1 MLIHCTRKLLDE
13 MKIKPIIYENEDP
26 LFSWHANLIRVNGRK
41 TVVLMNDSNRYV
53 IVLYG
58 LKASDFKRLDD
69 IIIQAIRETLQ
80 EEHIRDEVIAHYID
94 HAQKVTYTKTKDRS
108 AVAKLNWA
116 CDSVFFYQILIKNRA
131 IIQSD
136 ISLRINRL
144 PVGAGSNNYI
154 YPNRELYQDLESLVG
169 HPVFGCKAVVL
180 KVTMDLERH
189 SVWRRIA
196 VPVNSRFSRFHRV
209 LQAAFGW
216 RDYHLHEFYIY
227 GSEKHDNR
235 DYINHPGYHREGY
248 RLCVCVVDS
257 EEAFEYGGDVPM
269 VHEADVI
276 LADYIPAPMKYT
288 YDFGDNWQHY
298 IEVESVIDDYDKN
311 YPVCLAGEGNAP
323 PEDVG
328 GEYGYEEFLTIMAD
342 KKHPEHDQ
350 MAAWAASQGY
360 KDFNIEQVNRAIRYN
375 Y

>member
-1 MLIHCTRKLLDE
+1 MLIQCTRKLLDE
-13 MKIKPIIYENEDP
+13 MKTTPDTFDNEEPI
-26 LFSWHANLIRVNGRK
+26 FSWHANMIRVNGRK

-80 EEHIRDEVIAHYID
+80 EEHIRDEVIAHYIG
-94 HAQKVTYTKTKDRS
+94 HAKEVTYTKTKDRS

-116 CDSVFFYQILIKNRA
+116 CDSVFFYQNLIQNGA

-136 ISLRINRL
+136 MSTRISRLR
-144 PVGAGSNNYI
+144 VGGVSNNRI
-154 YPNRELYQDLESLVG
+154 LPNQTLYQDLESLVG
-169 HPVFGCKAVVL
+169 QPIFGCKAAVL

-196 VPVNSRFSRFHRV
+196 VPVNSRFSRLHRV

-235 DYINHPGYHREGY
+235 EYINHPGYHREGY
-248 RLCVCVVDS
+248 RLRVCVVDS
-257 EEAFEYGGDVPM
+257 EEAFDYGEDVPM
-269 VHEADVI
+269 VHEADAM
-276 LADYIPAPMKYT
+276 LSDYIPAPMKYT

-298 IEVESVIDDYDKN
+298 IEVESVIGDYDKN

-328 GEYGYEEFLTIMAD
+328 GEYGYAEFLAIMAD